1 MHIDYWM
8 FLLVCIG
15 VYIYSIYEVLH
26 VLLKPKQ
33 YKDHPFVFKFC
44 QVDVACVI
52 TTIVLII
59 LNYFGKFSDNMAFL
73 IGLCVA
79 YHGLAAIPTVFIDLD
94 RWSDKDIN

>member
-1 MHIDYWM
+1 MHIDYWI

-26 VLLKPKQ
+26 VLVKPKQ

-52 TTIVLII
+52 TTIFLII
-59 LNYFGKFSDNMAFL
+59 LNYVGKFGDDMAFL

-79 YHGLAAIPTVFIDLD
+79 YHGLAAIPTILIDLD